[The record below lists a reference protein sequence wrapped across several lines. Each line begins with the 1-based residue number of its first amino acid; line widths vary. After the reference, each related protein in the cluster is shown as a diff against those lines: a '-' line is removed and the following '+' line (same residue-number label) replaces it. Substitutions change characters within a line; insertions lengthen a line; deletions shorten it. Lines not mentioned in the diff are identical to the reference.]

1 MQGSGAACNWWCCGS
16 FPNKEG
22 IDDENYFY
30 IFEKIINNSF
40 EKFKPDACIIVC
52 GADGLSGD
60 PLGKFNLTQES
71 YSNCLK
77 LVLKLTQEFS
87 TKLLVLGMKYLSI
100 LISI

>member
-1 MQGSGAACNWWCCGS
+1 M
-16 FPNKEG
+16 
-22 IDDENYFY
+22 
-30 IFEKIINNSF
+30 
-40 EKFKPDACIIVC
+40 VC